1 MENNEPELPVYKVVY
16 TQEQHKLIAL
26 ILKGASC
33 DNKTLLEI
41 IDILTVKC
49 KRITIPFD
57 YIELYVSLFDKYNS
71 ILKPSL
77 NKFIDEAQILHVSY
91 SYEQH
96 LINALIIEC
105 MLSNDIELLIL
116 FDKLETTCK
125 TIPIPDNYI
134 ELYYELVD
142 RVNNIKKNT

>member
-1 MENNEPELPVYKVVY
+1 M
-16 TQEQHKLIAL
+16 I
-26 ILKGASC
+26 ILNC
-33 DNKTLLEI
+33 
-41 IDILTVKC
+41 
-49 KRITIPFD
+49 
-57 YIELYVSLFDKYNS
+57 